1 MFSFGGIEMEFGFA
15 TTHTH
20 TPTHT
25 PTHTLFFSDKNL
37 DG

>member
-15 TTHTH
+15 TTHTY
-20 TPTHT
+20 T